1 MSSSFI
7 SAIYT
12 YPTPTDFKRETE
24 PVSIEAVKNWFDA
37 WFLVSPNSKST
48 VLTIR
53 DNLLKELN
61 TIFGKSIE
69 LKDDEMYDHL
79 NFARFIT
86 QYPNDCIEAV
96 NAYKFYGN
104 RIVDQIN
111 KLTDYI
117 KQANDIL
124 NAWSNLNTTDLS
136 DQEISDLIHKD
147 VVDLECLMSFSL
159 EIEKNFSTRFIYD
172 FDEDTWKSVDDDY
185 SADALNSTDT
195 SNSTNASTKSF
206 NSQIGTATD
215 YTVSENNGYHKS
227 LNKLRTTS
235 VRYDR
240 KGNKVDDPPKP
251 LECFNE
257 LNLLDRLKY
266 IKIYYDITG
275 GETEYVFPNNA
286 SYGLP
291 CIREEDKTKYIAN
304 IEKFY
309 LGYLIDRDGPVN
321 AFAGFFEMKVKAI
334 EASIG
339 IKQQELRAYNAYLNF
354 LNRGFDMLNSSQSD
368 GAHRICDGAIIA
380 MTYLCCQKMYK
391 LFTDDSG
398 KEFLVIPSV
407 EHPDKFFLVPNDE
420 YGMQFLIGDNGTVG
434 SHRGNSSTNLV
445 GDGELEL
452 KNGHFKAYYTSG
464 NSSSMSYYNGITVTG
479 TPTTY
484 YKSNGKTINY
494 KNGKAVFYE
503 TEIKDIK
510 GTFSLP
516 DELSEVNINVI
527 DPKSVYKYA
536 SAYTYY
542 TDTKEATNKHT
553 SWEAVIESWTST
565 FQTKL
570 TYIDTALKTTQNDIQ
585 TLRDTINTFESLTK
599 TLRSRTHD
607 AGLNVANKLVL

>member
-1 MSSSFI
+1 MSSSSI

-124 NAWSNLNTTDLS
+124 NAWSNLNTNGLC

-147 VVDLECLMSFSL
+147 VVDLECLMKFSL
-159 EIEKNFSTRFIYD
+159 EIEKIFSPRFIYD
-172 FDEDTWKSVDDDY
+172 FDEDVWKPVDDNY
-185 SADALNSTDT
+185 EQNGL
-195 SNSTNASTKSF
+195 SNFQIKTK
-206 NSQIGTATD
+206 TD
-215 YTVSENNGYHKS
+215 YHNN
-227 LNKLRTTS
+227 LVELRTTG
-235 VRYDR
+235 VKCNR
-240 KGNKVDDPPKP
+240 KGNDNHSHP

-266 IKIYYDITG
+266 IKVYYDITG
-275 GETEYVFPNNA
+275 GKTDYIFPNDA

-291 CIREEDKTKYIAN
+291 CVKEEDKTKYIAN

-321 AFAGFFEMKVKAI
+321 AFAGFFEMKIKAI
-334 EASIG
+334 EESIG
-339 IKQQELRAYNAYLNF
+339 IKQQEIRAYNAYLDF
-354 LNRGFDMLNSSQSD
+354 LNRGLDMLNSSQSEGEKRISD
-368 GAHRICDGAIIA
+368 GTIIA
-380 MTYLCCQKMYK
+380 MTYLCGQKMYK
-391 LFTDDSG
+391 LFTDNSG

-407 EHPDKFFLVPNDE
+407 SKASQFFLVPNDR
-420 YGMQFLIGDNGTVG
+420 YGMQFLLGDNGTVG
-434 SHRGNSSTNLV
+434 SYRGNSSTNL
-445 GDGELEL
+445 GGKKTNDL
-452 KNGHFKAYYTSG
+452 FKACYTTGTSSSLKWNNTITVTETPTIYYTSTG
-464 NSSSMSYYNGITVTG
+464 EKISYNSGEV
-479 TPTTY
+479 
-484 YKSNGKTINY
+484 
-494 KNGKAVFYE
+494 VFYE
-503 TEIKDIK
+503 TKTENIS
-510 GTFSLP
+510 GNFTLP
-516 DELSEVNINVI
+516 DALDIEIIKPE
-527 DPKSVYKYA
+527 SVYRYTSATECSSGSGA
-536 SAYTYY
+536 SWAQ
-542 TDTKEATNKHT
+542 
-553 SWEAVIESWTST
+553 VIESWTSA

-570 TYIDTALKTTQNDIQ
+570 QYMDIAIKSTQTDIQ

-607 AGLNVANKLVL
+607 AGLNVVNKLVL